1 MSLGS
6 TEGLPALGI
15 RFNFDG
21 SGLSTASNA
30 LKQFGSNS
38 ANITRG
44 IGSAFSKLGSGIGG
58 EFGDVLSQV
67 GSGFDTLGEKGKK
80 LEKLGGVLT
89 GVGLVLTSI
98 GAKDKQARD
107 QLNQAVINSGH
118 DVAEYKDKF
127 ETAIKSQENF
137 GHSATDTMAA
147 LQKMTQA
154 TNDPAKALA
163 NMGLVAN
170 LAAAQHISLADAA
183 GLVDR
188 IMAGKGARTL
198 AQYGITMPKA
208 TNAIADLTKATR
220 AQSIAANNLTSVED
234 KYKLLQDQLS
244 IKKRVTIAD
253 QDRLA
258 IAAQKVTGAQN
269 TLNLANQK
277 LATSHY
283 AAAHAGQ
290 AQKDVIDQLSKKI
303 DGQAKAS
310 MNNFNAKLNEFKVK
324 ALDATAAF
332 GQKFGPAIM
341 VAGPLMSGFGAILGV
356 VKARHVAAAAAALL
370 QAEAE
375 TAGTVATEGATAAT
389 IGLNVAMLA
398 NPIFLV
404 IVAIVALVAGFVMA
418 YKHIKW
424 FHDLVNMVWKGMK
437 TAVVEVWEFIV
448 HAFKRWGKLILLAI
462 TGPVG
467 IMVYEV
473 IKNWKAIK
481 TATSAVWNAIKEIS
495 EAVWKFILGIIKGYI
510 KMIVGEFH
518 LLVKGFKIIGEGLK
532 DVEDTIVRWFD
543 SLWKLLSGFG
553 SKLYSIGKS
562 TWSFFVKGIS
572 DALSGVGDM
581 VSKALNKIPFLG
593 KLLKHVGINITGSA
607 TPTLPS
613 NTNSTKSSMT
623 NTANSLVAATK
634 PGTTTIYVQAQGLTV
649 AQVQKEAL
657 RKQRVLAAVGG

>member
-1 MSLGS
+1 MSFGQ
-6 TEGLPALGI
+6 TEALPALGI

-21 SGLSTASNA
+21 SGLSTAQNS
-30 LKQFGSNS
+30 LKQFGARS
-38 ANITRG
+38 ASITKG

-67 GSGFDTLGEKGKK
+67 GAGFDTLGEKGKK
-80 LEKLGGVLT
+80 LEKIGGVLT
-89 GVGLVLTSI
+89 GVGLALTSI

-107 QLNQAVINSGH
+107 QLNQAVTDTGNNVS
-118 DVAEYKDKF
+118 DYSEKFDK
-127 ETAIKSQENF
+127 AIREQENF

-154 TNDPAKALA
+154 TNDPAKAIA

-183 GLVDR
+183 GLVDK
-188 IMAGKGARTL
+188 IMSGKGARTL

-208 TNAIADLTKATR
+208 TNATADLTKATR
-220 AQSIAANNLTSVED
+220 AQSIATNNLHSVED

-244 IKKRVTIAD
+244 VKKKVTLAD

-258 IAAQKVTGAQN
+258 IAAQKVTSAQN
-269 TLNLANQK
+269 NLTLANQK
-277 LATSHY
+277 LATAHDE
-283 AAAHAGQ
+283 AANAGK
-290 AQKDVIDQLSKKI
+290 AQKEVIDQLSKKI

-310 MNNFNAKLNEFKVK
+310 MNNFNAKLNEFRVK

-341 VAGPLMSGFGAILGV
+341 MAGPLISGFGAILEI
-356 VKARHVAAAAAALL
+356 VKARHVEAAAAALI
-370 QAEAE
+370 QADAE
-375 TAGTVATEGATAAT
+375 TAGAAATEGATVAQE
-389 IGLNVAMLA
+389 GLNLAFLA

-404 IVAIVALVAGFVMA
+404 IAAIVALIAGFVLA
-418 YKHIKW
+418 YKKIKW

-437 TAVVEVWEFIV
+437 TAAVEVWEFLV
-448 HAFKRWGKLILLAI
+448 SAFKRWGKLILLAI

-473 IKNWKAIK
+473 AKHWKSVVSAIK
-481 TATSAVWNAIKEIS
+481 TAGGLIMGALKTIANF
-495 EAVWKFILGIIKGYI
+495 FIGIGKDVVA
-510 KMIVGEFH
+510 VGET
-518 LLVKGFKIIGEGLK
+518 IGK
-532 DVEDTIVRWFD
+532 WFAG
-543 SLWKLLSGFG
+543 LWKLLTGFG
-553 SKLYSIGKS
+553 SKLYNIGKS

-593 KLLKHVGINITGSA
+593 KLLKHIGINITGSSA
-607 TPTLPS
+607 PTPPS
-613 NTNSTKSSMT
+613 NSNSTKSSMS
-623 NTANSLVAATK
+623 NGADALVAATAK
-634 PGTTTIYVQAQGLTV
+634 PGTTNIYVQAQGLTI

-657 RKQRVLAAVGG
+657 RKQRLLSVAGG